1 LKSWLG
7 YHSRKA
13 ARRANGGI
21 LAGGNKK
28 HKGLFKLMKK
38 KTRAYR
44 TVEVYH
50 SIYSAKINAEAM
62 RRGYGVLNEE
72 AAEIERRTAEAE
84 RDVEQLEEA
93 EARAKAIEEDKRA
106 LERIHGHRQARMAIL
121 RRAALELYTAES
133 AEVKAEI
140 EKETAE
146 RNAARAG
153 AEADDGERS
162 PQQFQK

>member
-1 LKSWLG
+1 LKAWLG

-21 LAGGNKK
+21 LAGGNRK

-44 TVEVYH
+44 AVEIYH
-50 SIYSAKINAEAM
+50 NIYRTKINAEAM

-93 EARAKAIEEDKRA
+93 EAKNKAIEEDERA
-106 LERIHGHRQARMAIL
+106 LERIRGHRQARMAIL
-121 RRAALELYTAES
+121 RKAALELYAAES

-146 RNAARAG
+146 RNAARAV
-153 AEADDGERS
+153 AEVDDGERS